1 MALTYNTL
9 NSLTREEVIKKVTDN
24 IFNATAL
31 LRWLKQKQK
40 TGKSGTKLQ
49 APVEYAR
56 NTNSGWYSGA
66 DTFLTNDIQTATK
79 AELTW
84 KDLYC
89 SVVVTGD
96 DKDQNKGK
104 NAVVDL
110 IEHKLNNARKT
121 ISYNLTAGIVS
132 DGTGTSS
139 KELTGLRAIVD
150 DGTNIATYAGIER
163 LTDATWWKAKYTAV
177 SDYISLAVMQS
188 MYGDL
193 TDGEE
198 HSDLIVTTQDIWDDL
213 WEIITPI
220 QRVTAQQMSVNYGF
234 RMIDF
239 NGTPV
244 VVDAQCPSGMMF
256 FLNSNYLNLYP
267 MDGYEEPKW
276 SGWKEPTNQDVGVG
290 QFIWK
295 GQLLCTNCRYQGRL
309 VSITT

>member
-1 MALTYNTL
+1 MALTYDTL
-9 NSLTREEVIKKVTDN
+9 NSLTREDVIKKVTDN
-24 IFNATAL
+24 IFNATPV
-31 LRWLKQKQK
+31 LKWFKKNQK

-56 NTNSGWYSGA
+56 NTNTGWYSGA

-79 AELTW
+79 AEVGW
-84 KDLYC
+84 KDIYV
-89 SVVVTGD
+89 SVVMTGD

-104 NAVVDL
+104 NSVVDL
-110 IEHKLNNARKT
+110 VEYKLNNARKT
-121 ISYNLTAGIVS
+121 LSYQLTAGIFS
-132 DGTGTSS
+132 DGTGTSN
-139 KELTGLRAIVD
+139 KQLTGLKAVVD
-150 DGTNIATYAGIER
+150 DGTNIATYANIER

-198 HSDLIVTTQDIWDDL
+198 RPGLIVTTQDIWDDL
-213 WEIITPI
+213 WELITPI
-220 QRVTAQQMSVNYGF
+220 QRSTSEKMSVDYGF
-234 RMIDF
+234 TMINF

-244 VVDAQCPSGMMF
+244 VVDAQCTTGQMY
-256 FLNSNYLNLYP
+256 FLNSNYLKLYP
-267 MDGYEEPKW
+267 MDGYNEAKW

-290 QFIWK
+290 QFIYK
-295 GQLLCTNCRYQGRL
+295 ANLLCTNCRYQGRL